1 MQLHFSI
8 ISQVILIIIITIPT
22 TYTGA
27 SAPDVSRVAVSG
39 PSSITVSWNIP
50 DVNTSYVAYYQ
61 LLQGEEDNKT
71 VSSSAGELT
80 IDGLQPDRLYTVRV
94 FALSQHLPSPLWGPI
109 QIKVAGETPLP
120 PPPPPPPPPTHTS
133 GY

>member
-27 SAPDVSRVAVSG
+27 SAPDVSRVVVSG
-39 PSSITVSWNIP
+39 PSNITVSWVIP
-50 DVNTSYVAYYQ
+50 VVYTSYLVYYH
-61 LLQGEEDNKT
+61 LLQGEEYNVT

-80 IDGLQPDRLYTVRV
+80 IDGLLPGGFYTVRV
-94 FALSQHLPSPLWGPI
+94 LALSQHLPSQLWGPM
-109 QIKVAGETPLP
+109 QIKVAGETPP
-120 PPPPPPPPPTHTS
+120 PPPPPPHTHTHTS
-133 GY
+133 G

>member
-1 MQLHFSI
+1 M
-8 ISQVILIIIITIPT
+8 
-22 TYTGA
+22 
-27 SAPDVSRVAVSG
+27 SG

-94 FALSQHLPSPLWGPI
+94 LALSQHLPSPLSGPI
-109 QIKVAGETPLP
+109 QIKVAGETPPPSP
-120 PPPPPPPPPTHTS
+120 PPHILVDTVNIANSSSPSHSP
-133 GY
+133 

>member
-1 MQLHFSI
+1 MHAIALQHNY
-8 ISQVILIIIITIPT
+8 SQVILIIPIPT

-61 LLQGEEDNKT
+61 LLQGEEDSET
-71 VSSSAGELT
+71 VNSSAGELT
-80 IDGLQPDRLYTVRV
+80 IDGLLPGGLYTVRV
-94 FALSQHLPSPLWGPI
+94 LALSQHLPSPLSGPM
-109 QIKVAGETPLP
+109 QIRVAGETPLP
-120 PPPPPPPPPTHTS
+120 PHTH
-133 GY
+133 